1 MGRGQGA
8 ENKEY
13 KMKHLFLFW
22 EAPGPKARTGT
33 GLLLGIPSQWAG
45 VKEVY
50 HYGKEIHP

>member
-1 MGRGQGA
+1 
-8 ENKEY
+8 
-13 KMKHLFLFW
+13 MKHLFLFW

-45 VKEVY
+45 IKEVY